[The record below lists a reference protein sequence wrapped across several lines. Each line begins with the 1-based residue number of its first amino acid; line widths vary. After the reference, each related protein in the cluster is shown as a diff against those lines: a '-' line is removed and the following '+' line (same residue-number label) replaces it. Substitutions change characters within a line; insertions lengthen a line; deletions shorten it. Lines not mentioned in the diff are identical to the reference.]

1 MEIKGKVKR
10 ILPLEQGASKNGKG
24 WKRRDFIV
32 EFKDGEYD
40 KLAALTAR
48 TDVALERVGNLAE
61 GAEVNVSF
69 NVESREYNGKYYTN
83 LNAWK
88 IELLK
93 SAAAPM
99 GDDMPF

>member
-10 ILPLEQGASKNGKG
+10 ILPLEQGDTKNGKG

-32 EFKDGEYD
+32 EFKDGDFD
-40 KLAALTAR
+40 KIVALTAR
-48 TDVALERVGNLAE
+48 TDAALERVGNLAE

-69 NVESREYNGKYYTN
+69 NVESREWNGKYFTN

-88 IELLK
+88 IELVK
-93 SAAAPM
+93 APVSAT
-99 GDDMPF
+99 DDMPF

>member
-10 ILPLEQGASKNGKG
+10 ILPLEQGESKNGKG

-48 TDVALERVGNLAE
+48 TDAALERVGNLAE

-93 SAAAPM
+93 SAAAPV